1 MTQNGNCFYCGERYH
16 VRHWCLRAPD
26 NWQRMNEWM
35 QAHATNGKIIPRTQY
50 IAIAK
55 EEGLPAVTTL
65 EKQVAGT
72 WRDVAAAFGLL
83 AGETNNKKP
92 SRMDE
97 ARYTYNVDRDE
108 MRDGGLA
115 VVGER
120 PEIKTW
126 YSPLDGRTYRGEV
139 WQLR

>member
-1 MTQNGNCFYCGERYH
+1 MAQNENCFYCGERYH

-26 NWQRMNEWM
+26 NWEKMSEWM
-35 QAHATNGKIIPRTQY
+35 QAHATNGKIIPRSQY

-55 EEGLPAVTTL
+55 AEGVPAVTTL
-65 EKQVAGT
+65 ERQVAGT

-97 ARYTYNVDRDE
+97 ARFTYNVHRDDVQDNGLPVQE
-108 MRDGGLA
+108 TPRRVTWRSPRDGM
-115 VVGER
+115 
-120 PEIKTW
+120 
-126 YSPLDGRTYRGEV
+126 TYTGDAWEV
-139 WQLR
+139 R